1 MTRPMPPITAWSPR
15 RLARRR
21 ALALAREQAD
31 AARDRGDPDLERL
44 FEKLARELRPLV
56 EEEDGVGGPSKT
68 ERSPAA
74 VPASPPSHTAAKVK
88 P

>member
-1 MTRPMPPITAWSPR
+1 MSRPILTAWSPR

-31 AARDRGDPDLERL
+31 AARDRGDHDLERL
-44 FEKLARELRPLV
+44 FDKLARELRPLV
-56 EEEDGVGGPSKT
+56 EQEDGGGDMKS

-74 VPASPPSHTAAKVK
+74 APAPRPARAAAKVSA
-88 P
+88 

>member
-1 MTRPMPPITAWSPR
+1 MTRPMPPITAWTPR

-44 FEKLARELRPLV
+44 FDKLARELRPLV
-56 EEEDGVGGPSKT
+56 EEEDGGGPSKSGAA
-68 ERSPAA
+68 RAA
-74 VPASPPSHTAAKVK
+74 VPASSRSHTTAKLK

>member
-1 MTRPMPPITAWSPR
+1 MSRPILTAWSPR

-21 ALALAREQAD
+21 ALALAREQAE

-44 FEKLARELRPLV
+44 FEKLARGLRPLV
-56 EEEDGVGGPSKT
+56 EQEDGGGPSKS
-68 ERSPAA
+68 EAVRAV
-74 VPASPPSHTAAKVK
+74 VPASSRSHTTAKLK